1 MTFKID
7 APEAFPIPT
16 ASRNRQRGDFAA
28 TADILEVG
36 QSFFAPGR
44 QAKGS
49 YAALSPKKFPNKK
62 FKLSTVTEMVDGAA
76 VSGLRVW
83 RTA

>member
-1 MTFKID
+1 MAFVITSDIP
-7 APEAFPIPT
+7 APT
-16 ASRNRQRGDFAA
+16 VSRNRQKGEFAG

-44 QAKGS
+44 LAKGS

-62 FKLSTVTEMVDGAA
+62 FKLSTVTEAGADGVP